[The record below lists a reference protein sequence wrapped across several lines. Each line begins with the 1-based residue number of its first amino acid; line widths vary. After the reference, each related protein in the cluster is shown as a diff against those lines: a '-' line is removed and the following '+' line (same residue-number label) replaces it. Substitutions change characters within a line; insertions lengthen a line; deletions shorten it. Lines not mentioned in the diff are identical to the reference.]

1 MKGRTIGGGEKEKEE
16 VRAWFA
22 CMQTRGDSG
31 GNDEEA
37 VVVPAAGVDVRDGD
51 GRTALHWA
59 CAVGHAA
66 HVAWLAAHGAALAP
80 ADDAGWTP
88 LMCAAGGAHT
98 AAAVALL
105 RAAPTPAART
115 ALVRAAVPRSG
126 TTALHHACTRA
137 APALVRIL
145 LAAGADPAA
154 RDAHGT
160 TPLHRCAATA
170 VAPDAATAAAACACA
185 EALADA
191 AGSGGTTAGAAA
203 ADASGEQWAEGVL
216 PAVAADVRASAA
228 RRLAARTNSAGETA
242 LHVAVQMRALA
253 LVRLLIAW
261 GADTTVRDA
270 DGRTPAQYAATAEI
284 RHALSPV

>member
-1 MKGRTIGGGEKEKEE
+1 MNGEKCERNEE
-16 VRAWFA
+16 QVRAWFA
-22 CMQTRGDSG
+22 CMQTREGAGGDAG
-31 GNDEEA
+31 TE
-37 VVVPAAGVDVRDGD
+37 PAAVPEGPAGMNVRDGD

-59 CAVGHAA
+59 CAVGHAG
-66 HVAWLAAHGAALAP
+66 HVAWLTAHGAALAA

-88 LMCAAGGAHT
+88 LMCAASAAHP

-105 RAAPTPAART
+105 RAAPTPAARA
-115 ALVRAAVPRSG
+115 ALVRAAVPRAG

-137 APALVRIL
+137 APALVRVL

-160 TPLHRCAATA
+160 TPLHRCAAAA
-170 VAPDAATAAAACACA
+170 VAPDDAKSAAMCACA

-191 AGSGGTTAGAAA
+191 AAAAPGAAGRA
-203 ADASGEQWAEGVL
+203 EGLSEEWAEGVL
-216 PAVAADVRASAA
+216 PAVGADVRARAA

-253 LVRLLIAW
+253 LVHLLVAW
-261 GADTTVRDA
+261 GADTTVRDS
-270 DGRTPAQYAATAEI
+270 DGKTPAQYAVTAEL
-284 RHALSPV
+284 RRALNPM

>member
-1 MKGRTIGGGEKEKEE
+1 MKGNGGDEKEQ

-22 CMQTRGDSG
+22 CMQTREGSADA
-31 GNDEEA
+31 EP
-37 VVVPAAGVDVRDGD
+37 VVPAAGVDVRDGD

-66 HVAWLAAHGAALAP
+66 HVAGLAAHGAALAP

-105 RAAPTPAART
+105 RAAPTPAARA

-137 APALVRIL
+137 APALVRVL

-185 EALADA
+185 EALADTA
-191 AGSGGTTAGAAA
+191 AASAAACVSDCSGEEWAEGVIPAAA
-203 ADASGEQWAEGVL
+203 AD
-216 PAVAADVRASAA
+216 VRRRAA

-242 LHVAVQMRALA
+242 LHVAVQMRAVA
-253 LVRLLIAW
+253 LVRLLVAW

-270 DGRTPAQYAATAEI
+270 DGRTPAQYAANAEI
-284 RHALSPV
+284 RSALTPV